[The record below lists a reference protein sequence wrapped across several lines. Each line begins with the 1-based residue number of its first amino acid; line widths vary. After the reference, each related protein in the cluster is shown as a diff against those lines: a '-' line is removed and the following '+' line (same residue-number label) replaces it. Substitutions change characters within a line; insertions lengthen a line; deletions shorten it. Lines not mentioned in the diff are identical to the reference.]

1 MQTTSE
7 SVRGPR
13 PLSIL
18 WKWTGLS
25 AVVHGVLMAALCGVS
40 YLGFA
45 KREAAS
51 KAKLALEEAAAKKAE
66 AAEAAKTPAPPP
78 AGTAPATAAAAGA
91 PAPATT
97 APPGA
102 TAQKTAVAENP
113 LAPTAPQPA
122 TAQQQAEKIL
132 GIDKVAKPGETPKSP
147 FSKSDDDLL
156 KDLK

>member
-7 SVRGPR
+7 TVRGPR

-25 AVVHGVLMAALCGVS
+25 AVVHGLLVAALCGVS
-40 YLGFA
+40 YLQFA

-51 KAKLALEEAAAKKAE
+51 KAKLAMEEAAAKKAE
-66 AAEAAKTPAPPP
+66 AEEAAKTPAPPS
-78 AGTAPATAAAAGA
+78 AGTAPATAAAGTA
-91 PAPATT
+91 APATT

-102 TAQKTAVAENP
+102 TAEKTATAEKP
-113 LAPTAPQPA
+113 LPPPAAQPA

-132 GIDKVAKPGETPKSP
+132 GIDKVAKPGDTPKSP